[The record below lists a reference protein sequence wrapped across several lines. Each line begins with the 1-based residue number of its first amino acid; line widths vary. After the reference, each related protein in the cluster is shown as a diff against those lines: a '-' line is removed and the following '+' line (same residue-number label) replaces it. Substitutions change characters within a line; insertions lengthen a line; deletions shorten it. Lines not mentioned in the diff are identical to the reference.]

1 MRKSFII
8 IILLL
13 ISACSSKQGVY
24 WCGDHP
30 CINKDERE
38 AYFKKTMIVEI
49 REFNKDKIEDKS
61 EIEALIEKA
70 TIDEKE
76 RKKQQKI
83 LSKKSKREEKLRIKR
98 EKLLIKKAKR
108 EEKIRVK
115 KEKKLAKKEQKIK
128 IKNEK
133 KLSKDVKVEKKE
145 ETESSSLIY
154 DNKNVDLN
162 SNNFELIVEKI
173 VNKNVTK
180 DYPDI
185 NEIPD

>member
-1 MRKSFII
+1 M
-8 IILLL
+8 L
-13 ISACSSKQGVY
+13 ISGCSTKQGVY

-49 REFNKDKIEDKS
+49 RNFNKDKIENKS
-61 EIEALIEKA
+61 EIETLIEKA

-108 EEKIRVK
+108 EEKIRLK
-115 KEKKLAKKEQKIK
+115 QEKKIAKKEQKIN

-133 KLSKDVKVEKKE
+133 ELSKKVKVEKKKKA
-145 ETESSSLIY
+145 TSNSLIY
-154 DNKNVDLN
+154 NDEDVYLD

-173 VNKNVTK
+173 VNKGATK

-185 NEIPD
+185 NKIPD